1 MKKHIILS
9 IVLVFTLLTVKAQN
23 NTHYP
28 PQPIIEVTGSAELEI
43 IPDEINV
50 SVTIREYMVDRKKT
64 NITDIEKEFRSVLD
78 KLKIEPKSI
87 SLESVYGNYDYDYKT
102 NKRGEFLNA
111 KVYRIK
117 FTDLEKYNQLVT
129 MLDKKGIEN
138 VYISSTSHS
147 KIEEYRRQ
155 VKVEALKAAKAKADL
170 MLQALNKKTGEVML
184 IRERDNNMGY
194 PMPYM
199 KAQSNMVMES
209 DAEKTPAEPIE
220 MQKIK
225 IRYEVEAHFLI
236 VP

>member
-1 MKKHIILS
+1 MKKNIL
-9 IVLVFTLLTVKAQN
+9 IALLAFSLSCAVQAQHSN
-23 NTHYP
+23 
-28 PQPIIEVTGSAELEI
+28 QPIIEVTGSAELEI
-43 IPDEINV
+43 IPDEIHV
-50 SVTIREYMVDRKKT
+50 SVTLREYLNDKKKVYLT
-64 NITDIEKEFRSVLD
+64 EIEKEFRSVLD
-78 KLKIEPKSI
+78 KLKIDTKQI

-117 FTDLEKYNQLVT
+117 FGDLEKYNQLVT

-138 VYISSTSHS
+138 VYISSTSHT

-170 MLQALNKKTGEVML
+170 MLQALNKKTGEIML

-194 PMPYM
+194 PMPYL
-199 KAQSNMVMES
+199 KAQSNMMVEADEGEGNAS
-209 DAEKTPAEPIE
+209 NEPIE

-225 IRYEVEAHFLI
+225 IRYEVEAHFVI
-236 VP
+236 IP